1 MRSSRNRMAGTIT
14 RNLLILLLVALPLWG
29 AALELQAVVCP
40 LQWMKGTM
48 HPFPAALWQD
58 VLPAMLWQCTLLFP
72 AVLLAGVIH
81 QALLWGLS
89 ERRRP
94 ARPRAA
100 AAASSLVVPATLL
113 VVEQRV
119 FLHTWRAAFPL
130 LVLTLVYGLSVAP
143 LTGRTDRLKA

>member
-1 MRSSRNRMAGTIT
+1 MAAKIT

-29 AALELQAVVCP
+29 TALELQAVVYP

-48 HPFPAALWQD
+48 HPFPAALWQE
-58 VLPAMLWQCTLLFP
+58 VLPAILWECTLLFP
-72 AVLLAGVIH
+72 VVLLAGIIH

-94 ARPRAA
+94 ARRRVA

-130 LVLTLVYGLSVAP
+130 LVLTFVYGMSVAP
-143 LTGRTDRLKA
+143 LTRTTDRLKA